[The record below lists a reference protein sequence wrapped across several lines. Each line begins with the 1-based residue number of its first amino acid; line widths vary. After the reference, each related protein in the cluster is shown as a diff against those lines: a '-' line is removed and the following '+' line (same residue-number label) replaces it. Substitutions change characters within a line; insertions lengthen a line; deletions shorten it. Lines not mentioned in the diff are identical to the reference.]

1 MQNKAGFR
9 PNERVRCRRIEW
21 HKITFPILNKVAPA
35 LCQCVMEKAITDTVA
50 RLNAVGALCR
60 VELQN
65 NKARIFG
72 SNGQKVVISLI

>member
-1 MQNKAGFR
+1 MTIKR
-9 PNERVRCRRIEW
+9 SRCRRIEW
-21 HKITFPILNKVAPA
+21 HKITLPILTKMNPA
-35 LCQCVMEKAITDTVA
+35 MCAAVLEKAITDVVE

-72 SNGQKVVISLI
+72 SNGQKVVISLT